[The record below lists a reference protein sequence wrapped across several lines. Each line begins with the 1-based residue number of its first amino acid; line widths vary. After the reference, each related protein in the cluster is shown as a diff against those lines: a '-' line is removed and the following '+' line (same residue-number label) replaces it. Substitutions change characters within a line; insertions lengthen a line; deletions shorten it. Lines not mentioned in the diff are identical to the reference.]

1 MCFHVIGFDVMLDHK
16 EEPQLI
22 EINHTPSF
30 ATDTPLDYKIKFG
43 LIKDTLK
50 LMRINSKNKG
60 VLFNRAK

>member
-1 MCFHVIGFDVMLDHK
+1 MLDHK